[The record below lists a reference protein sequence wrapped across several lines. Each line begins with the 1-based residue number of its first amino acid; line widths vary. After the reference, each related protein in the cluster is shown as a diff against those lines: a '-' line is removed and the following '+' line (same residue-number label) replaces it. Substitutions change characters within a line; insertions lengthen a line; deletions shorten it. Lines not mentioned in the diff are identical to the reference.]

1 MAFKTNA
8 ATCKMNWNLLKRQ
21 TSGPA
26 ETSGVYADLDA
37 LIRLRFETQD
47 FSLRPQQPVTSVLSG
62 RYGSKLRGRG
72 MDFAEIRRYQHGD
85 DIRAMDWKVTARTRK
100 PHIRVSAEEKDRAV
114 LMVVDQR
121 KCMFFGTKRQMK
133 SVTAAECGAIGLW
146 RALASGDRA
155 GAVLFDDNEVV
166 SYRPQRSEQTALQ
179 ILGKLVQMNH
189 ALNLSAA
196 PDPDSNVF
204 NKALRRAKQIAT
216 HDVLVVIVS
225 DMSAA
230 NAESERLITQ
240 LSEHNDVLALLT
252 HDASRLD
259 GIGASL
265 RISDGE
271 QQREV
276 DFADRSTRQHLS
288 EDYSREQDQLEQRL
302 RRLAAPMLMINN
314 GDDTVAQ
321 LRRLFGVP
329 VPAAS
334 KK

>member
-1 MAFKTNA
+1 
-8 ATCKMNWNLLKRQ
+8 MNWNLLKRKTADSSQ
-21 TSGPA
+21 ST
-26 ETSGVYADLDA
+26 GVYADLDA

-85 DIRAMDWKVTARTRK
+85 DIRSMDWKVTARTRK

-133 SVTAAECGAIGLW
+133 SVTAAECAAVGIW

-155 GAVLFDDNEVV
+155 GAVLFNDNEIKTF
-166 SYRPQRSEQTALQ
+166 RPQRSEKCALK
-179 ILGKLVQMNH
+179 ILGDLVRMNH
-189 ALNLSAA
+189 ALNINAA
-196 PDPDSNVF
+196 PEPDANVF
-204 NKALRRAKQIAT
+204 NKALQRARQIAT

-225 DMSAA
+225 DMSATD
-230 NAESERLITQ
+230 AESERLIAQ
-240 LSEHNDVLALLT
+240 IAEHNDVLALLT

-259 GIGASL
+259 TVDASL
-265 RISDGE
+265 CISDGTE
-271 QQREV
+271 KREI
-276 DFADRSTRQHLS
+276 DFTDRKTRAQVT
-288 EDYSREQDQLEQRL
+288 EDYAREQNELEGYL
-302 RRLAAPMLMINN
+302 RRLAAPMLMISNEEP
-314 GDDTVAQ
+314 TVSQ

-329 VPAAS
+329 S
-334 KK
+334 LTKKS